1 MQAPS
6 NFAAK
11 VTRGVVAAGALSAM
25 FWACTVIPTFWRERA
40 TTDVAAAIM
49 EGQAFRRST
58 LTAVDQQ
65 WGDEG
70 QLRAVTLRNL
80 AAIRLRLA
88 EDALRA
94 GDIGGIDGA
103 LDAAVRMNDAALA
116 RNPSDSFLWLSR
128 FWLTNTRSGFSRDHL
143 SYLRMSYAL
152 GPHEGW
158 IQERRSRFA
167 LASYPELP
175 ADLAESAI
183 AEFIDMVRSDFLDKA
198 AEIAAGP
205 GAPLRSVLFP
215 RLKDVSEEQRRRFA
229 ARIYRDGLDDV
240 PIPGIA
246 PPKPEFPEPVLPPGT
261 GECLAC

>member
-1 MQAPS
+1 MRARS
-6 NFAAK
+6 NFADNA
-11 VTRGVVAAGALSAM
+11 VRGVVAAAALSAM
-25 FWACTVIPTFWRERA
+25 LWASMVTPTLWRERA
-40 TTDVAAAIM
+40 TSEVAAAIM
-49 EGQAFRRST
+49 EGQPFRRST
-58 LTAVDQQ
+58 LVAVDQR

-70 QLRAVTLRNL
+70 QLRAVALRNL

-94 GDIGGIDGA
+94 GDVGGIDGA
-103 LDAAVRMNDAALA
+103 LESAVLMNDAALA
-116 RNPSDSFLWLSR
+116 QNPSDSFLWLSR
-128 FWLTNTRSGFSRDHL
+128 FWLTNTRSGFSKDHL
-143 SYLRMSYAL
+143 AYLRMSYAL

-175 ADLAESAI
+175 TDLAEAAV
-183 AEFIDMVRSDFLDKA
+183 AEFVEMVRSDLLDKA
-198 AEIAAGP
+198 AEIAVGP
-205 GAPLRSVLFP
+205 AAPLHGILFP

-229 ARIYRDGLDDV
+229 AQMYKDGFDDV
-240 PIPGIA
+240 PIPGVD

>member
-1 MQAPS
+1 MRASS
-6 NFAAK
+6 NFADKA
-11 VTRGVVAAGALSAM
+11 VRGLVAVAAVSAM
-25 FWACTVIPTFWRERA
+25 FWATMVTPTLWRERA
-40 TTDVAAAIM
+40 TTEVAAAIF
-49 EGQAFRRST
+49 EGQPFRRST
-58 LTAVDQQ
+58 LIAIDRQ

-70 QLRAVTLRNL
+70 QLRAVMLRNL

-94 GDIGGIDGA
+94 GDIGGIDAA
-103 LDAAVRMNDAALA
+103 LESAVRMNDAALA
-116 RNPSDSFLWLSR
+116 KNPSDPFLWLSR
-128 FWLTNTRSGFSRDHL
+128 FWLTNTRSGFSNAHL

-167 LASYPELP
+167 LASYRDLP
-175 ADLAESAI
+175 ADLAEAAV
-183 AEFIDMVRSDFLDKA
+183 AEFVDMVRSDLLDKA
-198 AEIAAGP
+198 TEIAVGP
-205 GAPLRSVLFP
+205 GAPLRGILFP

-229 ARIYRDGLDDV
+229 ARIYKEGFDDV